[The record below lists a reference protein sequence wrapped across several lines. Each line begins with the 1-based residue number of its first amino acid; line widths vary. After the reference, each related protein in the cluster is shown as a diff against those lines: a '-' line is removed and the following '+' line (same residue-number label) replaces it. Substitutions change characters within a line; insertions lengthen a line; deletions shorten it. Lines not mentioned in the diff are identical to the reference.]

1 MGGHNFKTYSFPTA
15 RWCDVC
21 GRFLWGLVRQGMK
34 CKSKLVR
41 GEMGEVERGRRG
53 REEGG
58 GGRKVGGGRK
68 EGGERGEERRGMRKK
83 PHK

>member
-1 MGGHNFKTYSFPTA
+1 M
-15 RWCDVC
+15 C

-53 REEGG
+53 EESGRREERGRRE
-58 GGRKVGGGRK
+58 GGREK
-68 EGGERGEERRGMRKK
+68 RGEEETTQMISAKIIIFVYAFSC
-83 PHK
+83 